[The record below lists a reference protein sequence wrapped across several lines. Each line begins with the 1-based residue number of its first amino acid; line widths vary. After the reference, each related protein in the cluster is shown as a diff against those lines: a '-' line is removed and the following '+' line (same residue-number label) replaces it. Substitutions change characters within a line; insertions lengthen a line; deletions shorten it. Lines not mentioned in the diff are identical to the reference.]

1 MKAAFFCVW
10 GFRWLTYTCN
20 TIGITPMMKAFYIA
34 PETEEVMVSPSQA
47 MLQGS
52 PLGNLDE
59 MPVNP
64 IFDEVF

>member
-1 MKAAFFCVW
+1 
-10 GFRWLTYTCN
+10 
-20 TIGITPMMKAFYIA
+20 MMKAFYIA
-34 PETEEVMVSPSQA
+34 PETEAVMVSSSQVL
-47 MLQGS
+47 LQGS